1 LTHQPRNDNNIS
13 DVSVLS
19 SELSTTLAMEQSEPF
34 MRSHPHSRG
43 NSTNEMSE
51 RGSAQGQFNDKTMQS
66 HVHPVDDRRK
76 GTGMGW
82 TTETCSY
89 IIAILALGGLVAT
102 LLVHQGKPLPQWP
115 QLVTINSIIS
125 IFSLL
130 MRACVGVVLA
140 EGILRD
146 LYRRTKY

>member
-1 LTHQPRNDNNIS
+1 
-13 DVSVLS
+13 
-19 SELSTTLAMEQSEPF
+19 

-51 RGSAQGQFNDKTMQS
+51 RGVAQGDFHDKTMQS
-66 HVHPVDDRRK
+66 HVDPVDERRK
-76 GTGMGW
+76 GTGLGW

-130 MRACVGVVLA
+130 MRACIGVVLA
-140 EGILRD
+140 EGKPLD
-146 LYRRTKY
+146 LHWRFKH